1 MATSNTSEEIVSN
14 ILSLYTKYGNFDYIG
29 EPITQLEHALQAGF
43 LAIQNITPGDEFYEE
58 RDEIIVAAFLHDIGH
73 ILDLNNESSMTMIT
87 DHNENLGRLHHES
100 IGAKFLSEN
109 GFPPSI
115 YKLVGGHVN
124 AKRYNISKYP
134 EYRNSL
140 SPASLKT
147 LEFQGGLM
155 CDDEMTEFEADEF
168 FDKLLLLRTFDDK
181 AKDSK
186 FITTKGY
193 NSLQKHIFNLML
205 DVLENYKLEME
216 METVLD
222 RKLK

>member
-1 MATSNTSEEIVSN
+1 MTTSHTPEETVSL

-29 EPITQLEHALQAGF
+29 ESITQLEHALQAGF

-73 ILDLNNESSMTMIT
+73 ILDLNNESSMNMIT
-87 DHNENLGRLHHES
+87 DHNENLGRLHHEL
-100 IGAKFLSEN
+100 IGAKFLREN
-109 GFPPSI
+109 EFPPSI
-115 YKLVGGHVN
+115 YKLVEGHVN

-134 EYRNSL
+134 EYRDRL

-155 CDDEMTEFEADEF
+155 SDDEMTEFEADEY
-168 FDKLLLLRTFDDK
+168 FDKLLLLRTFDDN
-181 AKDSK
+181 AKDTK
-186 FITTKGY
+186 FLTTKGY
-193 NSLQKHIFNLML
+193 NSLQQHIFNIML
-205 DVLENYKLEME
+205 DVLENYKLEIE
-216 METVLD
+216 IETVLD